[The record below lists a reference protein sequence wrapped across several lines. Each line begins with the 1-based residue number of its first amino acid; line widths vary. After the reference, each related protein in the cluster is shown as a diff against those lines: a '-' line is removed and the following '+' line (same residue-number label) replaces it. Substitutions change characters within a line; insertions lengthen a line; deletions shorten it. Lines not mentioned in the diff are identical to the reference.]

1 MTDMDAPTA
10 TRFAAAA
17 ATGQDWGTTTKACL
31 DRLGNVAGSNLG
43 FLYLTD
49 GLADDAGSILTL
61 LRAVTGIRDWVG
73 TIGLGICASGEEY
86 FDQPAMAVMAA
97 YLPPE
102 QFHTFGPVTEPL
114 TRFDGE
120 MAEWLARQ
128 GPIFGLIHGDPRHP
142 QIGEIIPDLAEAAN
156 GFLVGG
162 LTSSRSGFS
171 QFAGYRGGD
180 AIVEKGV
187 SGVLFSPELPV
198 ATGLTQGCSPIGPMR
213 TVTRADGNV
222 LFEIDGR
229 PALDVFKEDIGEL
242 LARDLRRVAGYIFA
256 ALPIPGS
263 DTGDYLVRNLVGI
276 DLQHK
281 LIAIGDTIEPGQR
294 ILFTRRDRAAAQTD
308 LEHMLSALKRRIA
321 KSPRGAVYVSC
332 LARGPNLFGDDSEEL
347 KTIREALGDVPLVGF
362 FANGEISNN
371 RLYGYTGVLTLF
383 L

>member
-120 MAEWLARQ
+120 IAEWLARE

-229 PALDVFKEDIGEL
+229 PALDVFK
-242 LARDLRRVAGYIFA
+242 
-256 ALPIPGS
+256 
-263 DTGDYLVRNLVGI
+263 
-276 DLQHK
+276 
-281 LIAIGDTIEPGQR
+281 
-294 ILFTRRDRAAAQTD
+294 
-308 LEHMLSALKRRIA
+308 
-321 KSPRGAVYVSC
+321 
-332 LARGPNLFGDDSEEL
+332 
-347 KTIREALGDVPLVGF
+347 
-362 FANGEISNN
+362 
-371 RLYGYTGVLTLF
+371 
-383 L
+383 